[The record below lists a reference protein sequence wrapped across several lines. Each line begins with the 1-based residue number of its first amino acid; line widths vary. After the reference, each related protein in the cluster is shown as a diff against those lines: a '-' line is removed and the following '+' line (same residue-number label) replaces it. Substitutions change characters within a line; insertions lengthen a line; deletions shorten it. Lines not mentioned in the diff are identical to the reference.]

1 MNRVIHFDISADEP
15 ERAITFYRAVFGWNI
30 QKWDG
35 PVDYWLVETGTGRP
49 GIDGGIAHRKEHE
62 TTIVTIAVSSVD
74 DALQK
79 IEQAGGTVLQP
90 KTSVRKVGYVAY
102 CKDTEGNIF
111 AVMEEDAFA
120 P

>member
-15 ERAITFYRAVFGWNI
+15 QRAITFYRDVFGWNI

-35 PVDYWLVETGTGRP
+35 PVDYWLVRTGSGQP
-49 GIDGGIAHRKEHE
+49 GVDGGIAQRKENE
-62 TTIVTIAVSSVD
+62 TTIVTIAVQSID

-79 IEQAGGTVLQP
+79 IEHAGGTVIQP

-102 CKDTEGNIF
+102 CRDTEGNIF
-111 AVMEEDAFA
+111 AIMEEDVTAS
-120 P
+120 

>member
-15 ERAITFYRAVFGWNI
+15 ERAIKFYRDVFGWSI

-35 PVDYWLVETGTGRP
+35 PVDYWLVETGTGRS
-49 GIDGGIAHRKEHE
+49 GIDGGIALRKEHE
-62 TTIVTIAVSSVD
+62 MTIVTIAVSSVD

-79 IEQAGGTVLQP
+79 IEQAGGTIIQP
-90 KTSVRKVGYVAY
+90 STSIKSVGYVAY
-102 CKDTEGNIF
+102 CRDTEGNIF
-111 AVMEEDAFA
+111 AIMEEDASA